1 MRPLKHLR
9 EVSNTSKHVISF
21 SLRRNILGFA
31 DRVDDEYDETQGG
44 LIEGREVNVEEVTA
58 DISFPGRTPV
68 IDELQLMQ
76 AQVAQIFEEFKT
88 LFVRAGQRNR
98 S

>member
-1 MRPLKHLR
+1 MKRLR
-9 EVSNTSKHVISF
+9 EVSNTSKHVDLVLVKAEYSR
-21 SLRRNILGFA
+21 LRGTA
-31 DRVDDEYDETQGG
+31 WDGEYDETQGG
-44 LIEGREVNVEEVTA
+44 FIEGREVNVEEVTA